1 MDYVLPIIITIF
13 ILVIQNYLSTRQ
25 YGALGGIMP
34 ALYVI
39 FAIWFK
45 VYKAPTFK
53 TGLLILLGSILI
65 GIWVNGRDQYKKK
78 INNEMAKMKSKD
90 I

>member
-1 MDYVLPIIITIF
+1 MDYVTILITIL
-13 ILVIQNYLSTRQ
+13 IVGVHNYLSTRR
-25 YGALGGIMP
+25 YWGLGGIIP

-53 TGLLILLGSILI
+53 TGLLILLGSILL
-65 GIWVNGRDQYKKK
+65 GIWANGREKYKKK
-78 INNEMAKMKSKD
+78 INKEIDKMKSKD